1 MDIVYKINTVKY
13 EDIYNHLENVKDLF
27 FSKLENRV
35 NIKDYAQKITLYAQ
49 KIEAWQNG
57 ELIGLLAYYISDD
70 DREYFVT
77 NISVYEHF
85 QNKGI
90 GASLI
95 LQLKTIAKEQSIDK
109 IKLECARE
117 LKILNFYKRNGFIEK
132 NHFNAEISEQVCYLK
147 PFVAIQCFVYN
158 HESFLRD
165 CFEGFVM
172 QQTNFPFVAIVHDDA
187 STDGSAAIIREYE
200 EKYPDII
207 KPIYEKENQYS
218 KRDGSLERIMNV
230 AIDATG
236 AKYVAMC
243 EGDDYW
249 TDSLKLQKQV
259 DFMEANPEYGLCYTD
274 YNRLE
279 DAIQT
284 LTESMFE
291 KQNQYRPISYEQHLL
306 KPGYLAPM
314 TWLYK
319 RDSVNFLSKAN
330 IYTDGTY
337 AYMLEFL
344 YNSKVAYIPD
354 VTAVY
359 RSHAGSASSPIG
371 DKALFRY
378 TVGVFRTQI
387 HYTQKYSCVDEL
399 KTKVL
404 MRGYLGK
411 LPIAIMAEQEDFVQ
425 EAKTFMEA
433 QDIDIDLIIRELK
446 QGEMKKKSYAYRLG
460 KKLLVPFLWLKN
472 IRK

>member
-172 QQTNFPFVAIVHDDA
+172 QQTNFPFVAVVHDDA
-187 STDGSAAIIREYE
+187 STDGSTAIIREYE
-200 EKYPDII
+200 EKYPHIF
-207 KPIYEKENQYS
+207 KPIYETENQFS
-218 KRDGSLERIMNV
+218 KHDGSLERIVNATIN
-230 AIDATG
+230 AIG

-249 TDSLKLQKQV
+249 IDPLKLQKQV
-259 DFMEANPEYGLCYTD
+259 DFMEANPDCVCHSHNSLVLNSETQDIILFNKRMFHIKD
-274 YNRLE
+274 YNLSSFLSMGWFTPTQSLLYRQ
-279 DAIQT
+279 DAYNYFDDMPCFMHGDYSLLLNIQ
-284 LTESMFE
+284 LKEGHYLRYENEVMSVYRDGGWASKNYKELDLYDDFIDLLQYFRSKSSHSCDDVFDEQIELQKKE
-291 KQNQYRPISYEQHLL
+291 KQRYMEQ
-306 KPGYLAPM
+306 KKECVR
-314 TWLYK
+314 YK
-319 RDSVNFLSKAN
+319 KIKNKILRW
-330 IYTDGTY
+330 I
-337 AYMLEFL
+337 
-344 YNSKVAYIPD
+344 
-354 VTAVY
+354 
-359 RSHAGSASSPIG
+359 
-371 DKALFRY
+371 
-378 TVGVFRTQI
+378 
-387 HYTQKYSCVDEL
+387 
-399 KTKVL
+399 
-404 MRGYLGK
+404 
-411 LPIAIMAEQEDFVQ
+411 
-425 EAKTFMEA
+425 
-433 QDIDIDLIIRELK
+433 
-446 QGEMKKKSYAYRLG
+446 KKIFK
-460 KKLLVPFLWLKN
+460 
-472 IRK
+472 